1 VEDRIVKSNCKRKDE
16 NMGFRKAGWLK
27 NSFFRGNIS
36 VLAVSGAFTNL
47 GAGAMGLFMPEYF
60 QRLGGNTV
68 ILGLIGFPV
77 LIIQLFMF
85 LLGGLAADYHGRKK
99 LIVLTAFYGAFFP
112 LLYAVFQDW
121 RLFVAISIIAAF
133 GSMSVP
139 ATQVIIADSAP
150 PEKRARGISA
160 TQVVSSYL
168 WL

>member
-47 GAGAMGLFMPEYF
+47 GAGAMGLFKPEYF